1 MSAVGTP
8 PRADRPTVPAGRF
21 GGLLRAELHRFTAR
35 RFIRMLLATAAL
47 VWVGALVIGLL
58 NYSSPSPERLAAA
71 EQQRQEQIEASTL
84 GRAECLEQVPADAG
98 MTPEEWCGPPVQ
110 ESDFSIDQFI
120 SPPPFSFA
128 DSGAT
133 GAAAVGL
140 LGAAL
145 AFLIGAT
152 FVGAEWSSRSMT
164 NLLFWEPRRSRVLGA
179 KAAVVAAASV
189 VLGVVAQVAWL
200 AMAGIWQGVVGDGR
214 DLPEGFW
221 SELAGAQGRGVLLTL
236 FAGLIGFGL
245 TNLVR
250 NTGAALGTAFIY
262 VLVVE
267 TAVRALQPAWQP
279 WLLTNNVT
287 ALALPDGLTVN
298 IDQGERIDAQGN
310 VYWEMTEY
318 LITHLQSGVVLAVV
332 TVLVV
337 GAGVVLFG
345 RRDVP

>member
-1 MSAVGTP
+1 MSAVQTP
-8 PRADRPTVPAGRF
+8 PQADRPTVPAGRF
-21 GGLLRAELHRFTAR
+21 SGLLRAELHRFTAR
-35 RFIRMLLATAAL
+35 RFIRLLLLTAAL

-58 NYSSPSPERLAAA
+58 NWSSPTPERLAAA
-71 EQQRQEQIEASTL
+71 EQQRQEQVELSAQ

-98 MTPEEWCGPPVQ
+98 MTPDEWCGPPIQ
-110 ESDFSIDQFI
+110 DSDFPIDMFI

-128 DSGAT
+128 EQGPT
-133 GAAAVGL
+133 GAAVLGL
-140 LGAAL
+140 LAGAL
-145 AFLIGAT
+145 AFLVGAT

-214 DLPEGFW
+214 ALPDGFW
-221 SELAGAQGRGVLLTL
+221 SEFVGAEGRGVLLTV

-267 TAVRALQPAWQP
+267 TAVRALRPEWQP

-287 ALALPDGLTVN
+287 ALALPDGLTVVVE
-298 IDQGERIDAQGN
+298 QGERVDAQGN
-310 VYWEMTEY
+310 VFWETTEY
-318 LITHLQSGVVLAVV
+318 LITHLQSGIVLTVVTAVV
-332 TVLVV
+332 V
-337 GAGVVLFG
+337 GVGVVLFS